1 MPPELHED
9 FGEKIGGAKKDLW
22 KDRGLYT
29 DDLDG
34 MNEREAEKYVK
45 KDNVWKKPDYQA
57 MLDEGTPLGV
67 VFYMK
72 KARDSLNASPQ
83 YPYRDNTPE
92 KRLDR
97 QKQYVETVREL
108 QAVVEGVR
116 TVEDVMQV
124 CDRFFLDNG
133 YLEKRHGYGST
144 PAYQGTKKGSDNPV
158 ITNKLFRALRVHSL
172 AEFKRDYTRQAQKEQ
187 FGVAKEQLEF
197 LEEMNKRY
205 KEVRGDIYK
214 AQSVIQMAKN
224 YEQMAS
230 MFVKY
235 VDRVRDLNGKQI
247 SYAQGRSMV
256 NEGFQYLLYA
266 SREVKRARE
275 YLDSKSQVSEEERMA
290 QLAECNRQI
299 SKANAAMYNHIRGS
313 YEDIDRGM
321 RLAEAYDS
329 LEDAFKINW

>member
-1 MPPELHED
+1 MRRL
-9 FGEKIGGAKKDLW
+9 IYVT
-22 KDRGLYT
+22 GLCIALIFST
-29 DDLDG
+29 SQRASAQFATFDASNLAQSILGFLQDG
-34 MNEREAEKYVK
+34 
-45 KDNVWKKPDYQA
+45 DNMVI
-57 MLDEGTPLGV
+57 
-67 VFYMK
+67 
-72 KARDSLNASPQ
+72 
-83 YPYRDNTPE
+83 NT
-92 KRLDR
+92 
-97 QKQYVETVREL
+97 
-108 QAVVEGVR
+108 
-116 TVEDVMQV
+116 
-124 CDRFFLDNG
+124 
-133 YLEKRHGYGST
+133 
-144 PAYQGTKKGSDNPV
+144 
-158 ITNKLFRALRVHSL
+158 
-172 AEFKRDYTRQAQKEQ
+172 EQ
-187 FGVAKEQLEF
+187 FLQNLGVAKEQLEF

-299 SKANAAMYNHIRGS
+299 SKANAAMYNHIRVS